1 MKIVKQTYVMA
12 VLSIG
17 LAIAGCETRRCGAV
31 ARVDDV
37 GPEITTRYRYRLVR
51 SPAAESFLK
60 ETGTSSNVAAKAVAK
75 VMGHVS
81 MVEAIAFPGFCRDDY
96 HADSPYK
103 NEELRQEYPQVFSDD
118 GIEFKIHRSNLQ
130 RDSKYSWTMLP
141 CICSLTLFPC
151 FTCNETTLAYNI
163 EIPEAEKGKS
173 SFEVM
178 YFNECAESIWPTAL
192 LALSDEPSVG
202 EGLLSYKSDKMAG
215 LAEGANHLAG
225 QIKTHLELLA
235 FRKKAFAYAVA
246 KRLKELEDSGVVDEL
261 LRKRE
266 AEKSKAPPHRVE
278 RLSRD
283 SEKDFAYDFAL
294 ELESVPSNP
303 SETVRAV
310 IHDFAK
316 AIVEDYAD
324 TFPHAKKDLLR
335 VAFSGVSIS
344 GMKISGKASVLTIA
358 PLSLSYDA
366 NTRRGMLS
374 VRFNP
379 GQADESRKWILENIA
394 TLARD
399 KNIMLTTGSTPPPGS
414 FSICEEKVDGSTLEI
429 EFKTE

>member
-1 MKIVKQTYVMA
+1 MKQGIFRLLLVVLFGVIIV
-12 VLSIG
+12 
-17 LAIAGCETRRCGAV
+17 GCVSRRYGAV
-31 ARVDDV
+31 ALVQDV
-37 GPEITTRYRYRLVR
+37 GEVISTRHRYRIVR
-51 SPAAESFLK
+51 SDEGGDDSYNRRIRALVGDEMIEAHIGIFTNEVL
-60 ETGTSSNVAAKAVAK
+60 AR
-75 VMGHVS
+75 VMPS
-81 MVEAIAFPGFCRDDY
+81 
-96 HADSPYK
+96 
-103 NEELRQEYPQVFSDD
+103 VFSDD
-118 GIEFKIHRSNLQ
+118 GIEFKVHHCHHHAE
-130 RDSKYSWTMLP
+130 SKYTWTQVL
-141 CICSLTLFPC
+141 CGFSLT
-151 FTCNETTLAYNI
+151 I
-163 EIPEAEKGKS
+163 IPECGRDEHVHSYKIEMQEDKRIGE
-173 SFEVM
+173 SFEIM
-178 YFNECAESIWPTAL
+178 RFSEF
-192 LALSDEPSVG
+192 ALSILPTSFVFWGGMPDCDGKRLYCKSEKVAGVSYLKDRGENCPDIQDE
-202 EGLLSYKSDKMAG
+202 LLSSR
-215 LAEGANHLAG
+215 E
-225 QIKTHLELLA
+225 
-235 FRKKAFAYAVA
+235 KAFAYAVA
-246 KRLKELEDSGVVDEL
+246 KRLKELENSGVIDEL

-366 NTRRGMLS
+366 NTRRGKLS

-414 FSICEEKVDGSTLEI
+414 FSICEEKVDGSMLEI